1 MITHCQQSVK
11 VSEMHS
17 DNIKRILYV
26 DDDEDMLLLI
36 KAVLEQDSSL
46 QVNTFTSPILA
57 LADISAMPPDLII
70 LDYQIPEMNG
80 TQIMAQI
87 HEMDL
92 DVPIIF
98 FTAQSAPEEI
108 NKIQSLGATKVIVK
122 PVDINQLHEKLLLV

>member
-1 MITHCQQSVK
+1 
-11 VSEMHS
+11 MHLE
-17 DNIKRILYV
+17 NVKRILYV

-46 QVNTFTSPILA
+46 QVNTYTSPILA
-57 LADISAMPPDLII
+57 LADISATPPDLII

-80 TQIMAQI
+80 TEIMQQIYN
-87 HEMDL
+87 MDI

-108 NKIQSLGATKVIVK
+108 DKIQSLGATKVIVK
-122 PVDINQLHEKLLLV
+122 PVDISQLHEKLLLV